1 MNYMALQQY
10 HNQNAPMTDL
20 QAQQQAAANYNYM
33 NMLNMQQQQQY
44 MQAGPLGKRTH
55 NTLLAL

>member
-20 QAQQQAAANYNYM
+20 QAQQAAANYNYM

-44 MQAGPLGKRTH
+44 MQAGPLGKRLR
-55 NTLLAL
+55 NTTLTL